1 MSSIQALTDHT
12 SIGLSLVC
20 AIHCLFVP
28 VLLVALPSLAS
39 LPLESEMFHVWMV
52 VAVLPISI
60 FALTLGCKKHKR
72 YKIIFLGALGLIS
85 LISALL
91 LESLVGEIGEK
102 LLTLLGA
109 GLIAWGHFTNFKLCQ
124 QHDNP
129 DCE

>member
-1 MSSIQALTDHT
+1 MRSIQALTDQT
-12 SIGLSLVC
+12 SIGISLVC

>member
-1 MSSIQALTDHT
+1 MRSIQALTDQT

-52 VAVLPISI
+52 VAVLPISM

-72 YKIIFLGALGLIS
+72 YKIFFLGALGLIS

>member
-1 MSSIQALTDHT
+1 MRSIQALTDQT

-28 VLLVALPSLAS
+28 VLLVVLPSLAS

-72 YKIIFLGALGLIS
+72 YKIIFLGVLGLIS

>member
-1 MSSIQALTDHT
+1 MRSIQALTDQT

-72 YKIIFLGALGLIS
+72 YKIIFLGVLGLIS

>member
-1 MSSIQALTDHT
+1 
-12 SIGLSLVC
+12 
-20 AIHCLFVP
+20 VP
-28 VLLVALPSLAS
+28 VLLVVLPSLAS

-72 YKIIFLGALGLIS
+72 YKIIFLGVLGLIS

>member
-1 MSSIQALTDHT
+1 MRSIQALTDQT

-72 YKIIFLGALGLIS
+72 YKIIFLGALGLVS

-124 QHDNP
+124 QQDNP
-129 DCE
+129 DCD

>member
-1 MSSIQALTDHT
+1 MRSIQALTDQT

-52 VAVLPISI
+52 VAVLPISM

-72 YKIIFLGALGLIS
+72 YKIFFLGALGLIS

-109 GLIAWGHFTNFKLCQ
+109 GLSAWGHFTNFKLCQ

>member
-1 MSSIQALTDHT
+1 MRSIQALTDRT

-20 AIHCLFVP
+20 AIHCLFLP

-39 LPLESEMFHVWMV
+39 LPLESETFHVWMV

>member
-1 MSSIQALTDHT
+1 MRSIQALTDRT

-39 LPLESEMFHVWMV
+39 LPLESETFHVWMV

>member
-1 MSSIQALTDHT
+1 MRSIQALTDQT
-12 SIGLSLVC
+12 SIGISLVC

-52 VAVLPISI
+52 VAVLPISM

-72 YKIIFLGALGLIS
+72 YKIFFLGALGLIS

>member
-1 MSSIQALTDHT
+1 MRSIQALTDRT

-39 LPLESEMFHVWMV
+39 LPLESETFHVWMV

-91 LESLVGEIGEK
+91 FESLVGEIGEK

>member
-1 MSSIQALTDHT
+1 MRSIQALTDRT

-20 AIHCLFVP
+20 AVHCLFVP
-28 VLLVALPSLAS
+28 ILLVAVPSLAS
-39 LPLESEMFHVWMV
+39 LPLESETFHAWMIA
-52 VAVLPISI
+52 AVLPISI

-72 YKIIFLGALGLIS
+72 YKILILGLLGLTS

-91 LESLVGEIGEK
+91 LESLVGETGEK
-102 LLTLLGA
+102 LFTLLGA

-129 DCE
+129 SCG

>member
-1 MSSIQALTDHT
+1 MRSIQALTDRT

-39 LPLESEMFHVWMV
+39 LPLESETFHVWMV

-91 LESLVGEIGEK
+91 LESLIGEIGEK

>member
-1 MSSIQALTDHT
+1 MRSIQALTDQT

-39 LPLESEMFHVWMV
+39 LPLDSETFHVWMV

-124 QHDNP
+124 QYDNP

>member
-1 MSSIQALTDHT
+1 MRSIQALTDQT
-12 SIGLSLVC
+12 SIGISLVC

-72 YKIIFLGALGLIS
+72 YKIIFLGVLGLIS

>member
-1 MSSIQALTDHT
+1 MRSIQALTDQT

-72 YKIIFLGALGLIS
+72 YKIISLGVLGLIS